1 MVRTVKH
8 LSISLICTLA
18 LGLVAN
24 VSDKFPVASL
34 AQFGLISAAY
44 AAPPGVHH
52 SARRTTRS
60 GRHKTTVTRSGNRRH
75 RSVSVD
81 VTHRHRPRVGAVAA
95 GIAIGTRIA
104 TLPRGCTTVYRYG
117 VTYHHCG
124 DVYYRPYYEGTQ
136 VVYVVVEAP

>member
-1 MVRTVKH
+1 MSRKVNQSAIT
-8 LSISLICTLA
+8 LICGLA
-18 LGLVAN
+18 LGLVLIL
-24 VSDKFPVASL
+24 SEKHTGTIL
-34 AQFGLISAAY
+34 TQLGLINTAH

-60 GRHKTTVTRSGNRRH
+60 GRSKTTVTRSGHRGS

-81 VTHRHRPRVGAVAA
+81 VRRRPSVGAVAA

-124 DVYYRPYYEGTQ
+124 GVYYRPYYEGTQ
-136 VVYVVVEAP
+136 VVYVVVEEP